1 MRETWL
7 IRHAQSTSNAG
18 QPTDSPTATPLS
30 DLGHE
35 QARLLA
41 KSIEQRPD
49 LVVTSPYVRTLQTAR
64 PLLDRYPGCA
74 HEEWPV
80 QEFTYLNP
88 DAYKGTTI
96 SERRPAVNGYWE
108 ALDPRI
114 QNGSGAESFIM
125 FMERVRAF
133 IERVEAYEGFTFVY
147 SHGQF
152 IRGCVWQLFVN
163 QSNGDLE
170 ADETMLRFRNWRSAF
185 RIGNTAVIKIR
196 WEENGP
202 FFTGMSLAHLA
213 AGKTSI

>member
-18 QPTDSPTATPLS
+18 QPTESPTATPLS

-35 QARLLA
+35 QAALLA
-41 KSIEQRPD
+41 KSIHQRPD
-49 LVVTSPYVRTLQTAR
+49 LVVTSPYMRTLQTAQ
-64 PLLDRYPGCA
+64 PLLDRYPDCT

-88 DAYKGTTI
+88 GSYRGTTAAV
-96 SERRPAVNGYWE
+96 RRPAVNAYWE
-108 ALDPRI
+108 TLDPRSE
-114 QNGSGAESFIM
+114 NGPGAESFMM
-125 FMERVRAF
+125 FMDRVRVF
-133 IERVEAYEGFTFVY
+133 IERAQAHEGLSLAY

-196 WEENGP
+196 WEKEGP

-213 AGKTSI
+213 AEKASF